1 MQKGQS
7 CDDVSWRPKAKI
19 SLAFPVQSTS
29 KRIADIVFWGS
40 PQNNQCPLLLEH
52 AHVGA
57 LLLKII
63 CWIFSQG
70 LQSEK

>member
-29 KRIADIVFWGS
+29 KRIADIVF
-40 PQNNQCPLLLEH
+40 
-52 AHVGA
+52 
-57 LLLKII
+57 
-63 CWIFSQG
+63 
-70 LQSEK
+70 